1 MFFRKKPIYEYAM
14 LEKIKINLNK
24 YKNKPELLSKICESE
39 NYIFY
44 KYKEDDNWW
53 SSSYILRQSKMD
65 KKNIVFFGDYKPL
78 YCVYKEHLF
87 LAEESGEFMKG
98 RDLIVCIDIE
108 SGIVTKYKWKSK
120 YGVVQDINGYG
131 RVYSQDTIKKMY
143 VSDEQL
149 IFEIH
154 REKTDMEEAKNYE
167 FNYTMD
173 YILYVKYIDG
183 HFETNYF
190 YMNSNL

>member
-1 MFFRKKPIYEYAM
+1 M
-14 LEKIKINLNK
+14 
-24 YKNKPELLSKICESE
+24 
-39 NYIFY
+39 
-44 KYKEDDNWW
+44 
-53 SSSYILRQSKMD
+53 
-65 KKNIVFFGDYKPL
+65 FFGDYKPL

-154 REKTDMEEAKNYE
+154 REKTDMEEAENYE

>member
-1 MFFRKKPIYEYAM
+1 
-14 LEKIKINLNK
+14 
-24 YKNKPELLSKICESE
+24 
-39 NYIFY
+39 
-44 KYKEDDNWW
+44 
-53 SSSYILRQSKMD
+53 
-65 KKNIVFFGDYKPL
+65 
-78 YCVYKEHLF
+78 
-87 LAEESGEFMKG
+87 MKG

-154 REKTDMEEAKNYE
+154 REKTDMEEAENYE

-183 HFETNYF
+183 HFETNYL